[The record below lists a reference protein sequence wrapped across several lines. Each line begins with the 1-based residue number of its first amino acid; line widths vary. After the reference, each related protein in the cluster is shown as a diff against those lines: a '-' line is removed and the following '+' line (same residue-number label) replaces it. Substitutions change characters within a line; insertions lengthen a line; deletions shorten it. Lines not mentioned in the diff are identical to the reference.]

1 MLQRRRAAGRDSDDL
16 LGRLMRVRDPDTGT
30 PMSDKQLIDNLLTF
44 LTAGHETTAKALTWT
59 LYLLARA
66 PAWQTRV
73 REEVLRVAAQSRIV
87 PEHIERLTVTRQ
99 VLKEAMRLYPPAP
112 VLTRIVT
119 RNIELGGCRLDPG
132 TLIVMSVFAVHR
144 HRKHWHDP
152 DRFDP
157 QRFAPAQEAKLL
169 RAQFI
174 PFGFG
179 PRTCIGMSFALLEA
193 TVILATLVRAARF
206 DWDGRH
212 LPEPVSR
219 VTLRP
224 KGGMPLAVTLLS

>member
-1 MLQRRRAAGRDSDDL
+1 M
-16 LGRLMRVRDPDTGT
+16 
-30 PMSDKQLIDNLLTF
+30 
-44 LTAGHETTAKALTWT
+44 
-59 LYLLARA
+59 
-66 PAWQTRV
+66 
-73 REEVLRVAAQSRIV
+73 REEVLRVAAQSRIA
-87 PEHIERLTVTRQ
+87 PEHIDHLTATRQ

-112 VLTRIVT
+112 VLTRVVT
-119 RNIELGGCRLDPG
+119 RDIELGGVRLESG
-132 TLIVMSVFAVHR
+132 TLIIMSVFAVHR
-144 HRKHWHDP
+144 HRQHWHDP

-157 QRFAPAQEAKLL
+157 ERFAPSQESKLL